1 MPPSGMLPRPAQPY
15 RDGPWVTGF
24 DQPPPHMVA
33 GPSGPPYAYRYRDEQ
48 TDWATAPPSDY
59 AYDPAT
65 APRQPVH
72 LMHLLTL
79 KRYIDYC
86 QEQGLVLSLREICER
101 IAVKAPHHTFYSW
114 RRYCNK
120 HQIRLGGYSMDLGD
134 AATPQEEGEQEQS
147 GAEQQL
153 RVSTGPGIIA
163 AAQQRLQQEGNQPR
177 NRSPTPPRALFRSTT
192 GKGVAFT
199 EQDVTFLVRFMEYR
213 KSQDRFDMVAF
224 WKDVATKAPHHSR
237 ASWMKFWRRHKHEL
251 NRTEGDDPL
260 PQPPEKKMRYSRSDD
275 ILLAKYFFTKP
286 EGTSDKIFQAFGR
299 LVCITLIP
307 YD

>member
-1 MPPSGMLPRPAQPY
+1 
-15 RDGPWVTGF
+15 
-24 DQPPPHMVA
+24 
-33 GPSGPPYAYRYRDEQ
+33 
-48 TDWATAPPSDY
+48 
-59 AYDPAT
+59 
-65 APRQPVH
+65 
-72 LMHLLTL
+72 
-79 KRYIDYC
+79 
-86 QEQGLVLSLREICER
+86 
-101 IAVKAPHHTFYSW
+101 
-114 RRYCNK
+114 
-120 HQIRLGGYSMDLGD
+120 MDLGD
-134 AATPQEEGEQEQS
+134 AVTPQEEGEQEQS
-147 GAEQQL
+147 GTEQQL

-163 AAQQRLQQEGNQPR
+163 AAQQRLQEEGNQPR

-199 EQDVTFLVRFMEYR
+199 EQDVTFLVRFMDYR

-286 EGTSDKIFQAFGR
+286 EGTSDKIFQTFGR
-299 LVCITLIP
+299 LVCIACIP
-307 YD
+307 NDGQSVSGIIVASSSSLERMAGTSPDTQSKN

>member
-1 MPPSGMLPRPAQPY
+1 
-15 RDGPWVTGF
+15 
-24 DQPPPHMVA
+24 
-33 GPSGPPYAYRYRDEQ
+33 
-48 TDWATAPPSDY
+48 
-59 AYDPAT
+59 
-65 APRQPVH
+65 
-72 LMHLLTL
+72 
-79 KRYIDYC
+79 
-86 QEQGLVLSLREICER
+86 
-101 IAVKAPHHTFYSW
+101 
-114 RRYCNK
+114 
-120 HQIRLGGYSMDLGD
+120 MDLGD

-147 GAEQQL
+147 AAEQQL
-153 RVSTGPGIIA
+153 RVNTGPGIIA

-199 EQDVTFLVRFMEYR
+199 EQDVTFLVRLMEYR

-251 NRTEGDDPL
+251 NRTDGDDPL
-260 PQPPEKKMRYSRSDD
+260 PQPPEKKMRYSRTDD

-299 LVCITLIP
+299 LHPHHPWKGWQEHHRIHKAKIDHLIQRLANGENI
-307 YD
+307 DVDDNAADSEV